1 MHFLYQVSFESRSS
15 TIAYKKLVQGPLRL
29 DLIRLFMFGV
39 EGLWHIEYVL
49 VDSHGYPIA
58 NYYSHNIRMA
68 GLSIEMSI

>member
-1 MHFLYQVSFESRSS
+1 MQFLCQVSFKCRSS
-15 TIAYKKLVQGPLRL
+15 TLAYKKLLQGPLRL

-39 EGLWHIEYVL
+39 EGLWHNEYVL

-68 GLSIEMSI
+68 GLSIETFI